1 MKKLKTL
8 LNIII
13 IILGIFFAYQVFSY
27 IQSQK
32 KEKESIQV
40 YKEIK
45 TSSETKYKETGQ
57 KDYQSLVDFEN
68 LRKINPEIFAWIK
81 SDECRIDYPLLVTA
95 DNEKYLHTLANG
107 EKNLMGAVFMDYRN
121 ESLDDDFILIYAHT
135 TNNGTMFGSLN
146 EFKKDPEKTGFTFY
160 TEKNEI
166 RTRAIAAAIIS
177 GDTEIDPRVYK
188 DYKEREKFYNFVEK
202 NAVYKTDYKLKQ
214 NDKIINLI
222 TCTYEK
228 QNSRLIVV
236 TVVE

>member
-27 IQSQK
+27 IKTQQ

-45 TSSETKYKETGQ
+45 TSSEIRDKETGQ
-57 KDYQSLVDFEN
+57 KDYQSPIDFEN

-81 SDECRIDYPLLVTA
+81 SDEGRIDYPLLVTA

-107 EKNLMGAVFMDYRN
+107 KKNLMGAVFMDYRN
-121 ESLDDDFILIYAHT
+121 KSLDDDFILIYAHT

-146 EFKKDPEKTGFTFY
+146 EFKKDPEKTGFSFY
-160 TEKNEI
+160 TEKNEF

-177 GDTEIDPRVYK
+177 GDTEIDPRAYK
-188 DYKEREKFYNFVEK
+188 DYKEKEKFYDFVEK
-202 NAVYKTDYKLKQ
+202 NAVYKTDYDLKET
-214 NDKIINLI
+214 DKIINLI